1 MVRVNLEDTV
11 DRGDLFF
18 LSIYIAINWIDG
30 LIAEVSVKSSVSKF
44 LYQTTFEQT
53 LENLLYLTFR
63 CSEIQ
68 GPISAAVFSTFKSCR
83 CRVVLFYNSCLCVV
97 VSVIPMNL
105 K

>member
-53 LENLLYLTFR
+53 
-63 CSEIQ
+63 
-68 GPISAAVFSTFKSCR
+68 
-83 CRVVLFYNSCLCVV
+83 
-97 VSVIPMNL
+97 
-105 K
+105 